1 LRFRRQFNHEQ
12 VALQLA
18 PMIDVIMFLLVF
30 FLLTWNIARY
40 ETELDIKVPKASA
53 SKESH
58 SPFDTVVINVRKDG
72 VIILNKQQKSP
83 KELLEVLTGLVKQF
97 PNQAVIIRADEQTEY
112 KFIVEALN
120 MCREADIWNVAF
132 ATEPPPKN

>member
-1 LRFRRQFNHEQ
+1 MRFRRQFNHEQ